1 MWVWFFVG
9 CYIFGGEVFFVWFG
23 FWLVGFWVGGGGRC
37 LSICLVWFCY
47 LSPRIVFPTNIV
59 FRNKMSFKGQFE
71 ENKTEIAGW
80 DPRIK
85 EIEEAEIKE

>member
-1 MWVWFFVG
+1 
-9 CYIFGGEVFFVWFG
+9 
-23 FWLVGFWVGGGGRC
+23 
-37 LSICLVWFCY
+37 
-47 LSPRIVFPTNIV
+47 
-59 FRNKMSFKGQFE
+59 MSFKGQFE